1 MATDTLCEPNTL
13 PTTVGMVEKKPPFAM
28 PLITTNIA
36 RDASEVDAG
45 HTMSIVKAFSARQR
59 NSVLRAPI
67 LSQNSPH
74 STLPMADEKLNPAR
88 SPAPV
93 EEDSPMD
100 VL

>member
-13 PTTVGMVEKKPPFAM
+13 PTTVGMVEKNPPLAT
-28 PLITTNIA
+28 PLMTTKIV
-36 RDASEVDAG
+36 RDAREVDVG
-45 HTMSIVKAFSARQR
+45 QITSIVKAFSERQR
-59 NSVLRAPI
+59 NSVLSAPI

-74 STLPMADEKLNPAR
+74 STLPTADEKLNPAS